1 MPIKSLL
8 TFVLLLSAAI
18 TFSRPSYAQAAT
30 NTKVAVNTKAHEGA
44 DVAER
49 RLQVGAAQFDEYLPL
64 LEGKRVT
71 LVVNQSSIIEGS
83 GVEGS
88 TIKSSAVKNST
99 DLNHLVDV
107 LLSRDINVVSIMSPE
122 HGFRG
127 KAGAGEKIDNDVD
140 AKTGLPIHSLYGK
153 TKKPTDDMLA
163 NTDLLV
169 FDIQDVG
176 VRFYTYLS
184 TLHYVLEAAA
194 QAHIPV
200 IVLDRPNPNGA
211 FTDGPIL
218 QPDYVSFV
226 GLHAIPVLHGM
237 TLGELALMIVGE
249 QWIATDASDAKQPAQ
264 QPQSKPQALQSKPL
278 QSQPHQPKQQA
289 LLTVIPVA
297 NYHKQMPYS
306 LPVAPSPNLPTDAA
320 ITLYPTLCFFEGTDV
335 SVGRGTPLPFQ
346 LIGHPI
352 VALGD
357 ESIGVA
363 ANQAAPSPKHNN
375 TTLKAALMT
384 QASISGLDIEVLLS
398 AYAQFK
404 EQGIT
409 FFTRPDFFDKLAGTD
424 SLRQAIIA
432 GKTSKQIQASWAEGL
447 ATFKQLRAPYL
458 LYPATA
464 SELPS
469 EGKGGVNTINMKAE
483 THHE

>member
-1 MPIKSLL
+1 MPIKLLL

-18 TFSRPSYAQAAT
+18 TFSMPGYAQTAT
-30 NTKVAVNTKAHEGA
+30 NTRATANAKAAVNTKVHVGA

-49 RLQVGAAQFDEYLPL
+49 RLQVGAAQFDEYWPL

-83 GVEGS
+83 GV
-88 TIKSSAVKNST
+88 KSSVSSKSSSEPT
-99 DLNHLVDV
+99 HLVDA

-163 NTDLLV
+163 NTDILV

-218 QPDYVSFV
+218 QPDYASFV
-226 GLHAIPVLHGM
+226 GMHAIPVLHGM

-249 QWIATDASDAKQPAQ
+249 QWIATDATDTKQPAQ
-264 QPQSKPQALQSKPL
+264 QYQSKP
-278 QSQPHQPKQQA
+278 QA

-346 LIGHPI
+346 LIGHPV

-357 ESIGVA
+357 ESIDVA

-384 QASISGLDIEVLLS
+384 QAPISGLDIEVLLS
-398 AYAQFK
+398 AYVQFT

-458 LYPATA
+458 LYPATT

-469 EGKGGVNTINMKAE
+469 EGKGGVVNRKYQSDDAQ
-483 THHE
+483 

>member
-1 MPIKSLL
+1 MPIKLLL

-18 TFSRPSYAQAAT
+18 TFSMPGYAQTAT
-30 NTKVAVNTKAHEGA
+30 NTKAAVNAKAAVNTKVHEKA
-44 DVAER
+44 DFTER

-83 GVEGS
+83 GVES
-88 TIKSSAVKNST
+88 TGVKSSVSSKSSSEPT
-99 DLNHLVDV
+99 HLVDA
-107 LLSRDINVVSIMSPE
+107 LLSRDINVVGIMSPE

-163 NTDLLV
+163 NTDILV

-218 QPDYVSFV
+218 QPDYASFV
-226 GLHAIPVLHGM
+226 GMHAIPVLHGM

-249 QWIATDASDAKQPAQ
+249 QWIATDATDTKQPAQ
-264 QPQSKPQALQSKPL
+264 QYQSKP
-278 QSQPHQPKQQA
+278 QA

-346 LIGHPI
+346 LIGHPV

-357 ESIGVA
+357 ESIDVA

-384 QASISGLDIEVLLS
+384 QALVSGLDIEILLS

-432 GKTSKQIQASWAEGL
+432 GKTSKQIQASWAGGL

-458 LYPATA
+458 LYPLTA

-469 EGKGGVNTINMKAE
+469 EGKSGVVNRKYQSDDAK
-483 THHE
+483 

>member
-1 MPIKSLL
+1 MPIKLLL

-18 TFSRPSYAQAAT
+18 TFSMPGYAQTAT
-30 NTKVAVNTKAHEGA
+30 NTKAAVNAKAAVNTKVHEKA
-44 DVAER
+44 DFTER

-83 GVEGS
+83 GVES
-88 TIKSSAVKNST
+88 TGVKSSVSSKSSSEPT
-99 DLNHLVDV
+99 HLVDA

-163 NTDLLV
+163 NTDILV

-218 QPDYVSFV
+218 QPDYASFV
-226 GLHAIPVLHGM
+226 GMHAIPVLHGM

-249 QWIATDASDAKQPAQ
+249 QWIATDATDTKQPAQ
-264 QPQSKPQALQSKPL
+264 QYQSKP
-278 QSQPHQPKQQA
+278 QA

-346 LIGHPI
+346 LIGHPV

-357 ESIGVA
+357 ESIDVA

-384 QASISGLDIEVLLS
+384 QALVSGLDIEILLS

-432 GKTSKQIQASWAEGL
+432 GKTSKQIQASWAGGL

-469 EGKGGVNTINMKAE
+469 EETGGVVNRKYQSDDAK
-483 THHE
+483 

>member
-1 MPIKSLL
+1 MPIKLLL

-18 TFSRPSYAQAAT
+18 TFSMPGYAQTAT
-30 NTKVAVNTKAHEGA
+30 NTRATANAKAAVNTKVHVGA

-49 RLQVGAAQFDEYLPL
+49 RLQVGAAQFDEYWPL

-83 GVEGS
+83 GVES
-88 TIKSSAVKNST
+88 TGVKSSVSSKSSSEPT
-99 DLNHLVDV
+99 HLVDA

-163 NTDLLV
+163 NTDILV

-218 QPDYVSFV
+218 QPDYASFV
-226 GLHAIPVLHGM
+226 GMHAIPVLHGM

-249 QWIATDASDAKQPAQ
+249 QWIATDATDTKQPAQ
-264 QPQSKPQALQSKPL
+264 QYQSKP
-278 QSQPHQPKQQA
+278 QA

-346 LIGHPI
+346 LIGHPV

-357 ESIGVA
+357 ESIDVA

-384 QASISGLDIEVLLS
+384 QALVSGLDIEILLS

-432 GKTSKQIQASWAEGL
+432 GKTSKQIQASWAGGL

-458 LYPATA
+458 LYPLTA

-469 EGKGGVNTINMKAE
+469 EGKSGVVNRKYQSDDAK
-483 THHE
+483 

>member
-1 MPIKSLL
+1 MPIKLLL

-18 TFSRPSYAQAAT
+18 TFSMPGYAQTAT
-30 NTKVAVNTKAHEGA
+30 NTRATANAKAAVNTKVHVGA

-49 RLQVGAAQFDEYLPL
+49 RLQVGAAQFDEYWPL

-83 GVEGS
+83 GVES
-88 TIKSSAVKNST
+88 TGVKSSVSSKSSSEPT
-99 DLNHLVDV
+99 HLVDA

-163 NTDLLV
+163 NTDILV

-218 QPDYVSFV
+218 QPDYASFV
-226 GLHAIPVLHGM
+226 GMHAIPVLHGM

-249 QWIATDASDAKQPAQ
+249 QWIATDATDTKQPAQ
-264 QPQSKPQALQSKPL
+264 QYQSKP
-278 QSQPHQPKQQA
+278 QA

-346 LIGHPI
+346 LIGHPV

-357 ESIGVA
+357 ESIDVA

-384 QASISGLDIEVLLS
+384 QAPISGLDIEVLLS
-398 AYAQFK
+398 AYVQFT

-432 GKTSKQIQASWAEGL
+432 GKTSKQIQASWAGGL

-469 EGKGGVNTINMKAE
+469 EETGGVVNRKYQSDDAK
-483 THHE
+483 

>member
-18 TFSRPSYAQAAT
+18 TFSRPSYAQTAT
-30 NTKVAVNTKAHEGA
+30 NNNAYEGA

-64 LEGKRVT
+64 LEGRRVT

-83 GVEGS
+83 AV
-88 TIKSSAVKNST
+88 KSST
-99 DLNHLVDV
+99 EPTHLVDA

-163 NTDLLV
+163 NTDILV

-226 GLHAIPVLHGM
+226 GMHAIPVLHGM

-264 QPQSKPQALQSKPL
+264 QYKSK
-278 QSQPHQPKQQA
+278 PHQPKPQA

-346 LIGHPI
+346 LIGHPV

-375 TTLKAALMT
+375 TTLKASLMT
-384 QASISGLDIEVLLS
+384 QASVSGLDIEVLLS

-458 LYPATA
+458 LYPLTA

>member
-1 MPIKSLL
+1 MPIKLLL

-18 TFSRPSYAQAAT
+18 TFSMPGYAQTAT
-30 NTKVAVNTKAHEGA
+30 NTRATANAKAAVNTKVHVGA

-49 RLQVGAAQFDEYLPL
+49 RLQVGAAQFDEYWPL

-83 GVEGS
+83 GV
-88 TIKSSAVKNST
+88 KSSVSSKSSSEPT
-99 DLNHLVDV
+99 HLVDA

-163 NTDLLV
+163 NTDILV

-218 QPDYVSFV
+218 QPDYASFV
-226 GLHAIPVLHGM
+226 GMHAIPVLHGM

-249 QWIATDASDAKQPAQ
+249 QWIATDATDTKQPAQ
-264 QPQSKPQALQSKPL
+264 QYQSKP
-278 QSQPHQPKQQA
+278 QA

-346 LIGHPI
+346 LIGHPV

-357 ESIGVA
+357 ESIDVA
-363 ANQAAPSPKHNN
+363 ANQAAPFPKHNN

-384 QASISGLDIEVLLS
+384 QAPILGLDIEVLLS

-469 EGKGGVNTINMKAE
+469 EETGGVVNRKYQSDDAK
-483 THHE
+483 

>member
-18 TFSRPSYAQAAT
+18 TFSRPSYAQPAT
-30 NTKVAVNTKAHEGA
+30 NTKAYEGA

-99 DLNHLVDV
+99 EPTHLVDV

-163 NTDLLV
+163 NTDILV

-184 TLHYVLEAAA
+184 TLHYVLEAAT

-218 QPDYVSFV
+218 QPEYVSFV

-264 QPQSKPQALQSKPL
+264 QYQSK
-278 QSQPHQPKQQA
+278 PHQPKPQA

-346 LIGHPI
+346 LIGHPV

-375 TTLKAALMT
+375 TTLKASLMNQALV
-384 QASISGLDIEVLLS
+384 SGLDIEVLLS

>member
-1 MPIKSLL
+1 MPIKLLL

-18 TFSRPSYAQAAT
+18 TFSMPGYAQTAT
-30 NTKVAVNTKAHEGA
+30 NTKAAVNAKAAVNTKVHEKA
-44 DVAER
+44 DFTER
-49 RLQVGAAQFDEYLPL
+49 RLQVGAAQFDEYWPL

-83 GVEGS
+83 GV
-88 TIKSSAVKNST
+88 KSSVSSKSSSEPT
-99 DLNHLVDV
+99 HLVDA

-163 NTDLLV
+163 NTDILV

-218 QPDYVSFV
+218 QPDYASFV
-226 GLHAIPVLHGM
+226 GMHAIPVLHGM

-249 QWIATDASDAKQPAQ
+249 QWIATDATDTKQPAQ
-264 QPQSKPQALQSKPL
+264 QYQSKP
-278 QSQPHQPKQQA
+278 QA

-346 LIGHPI
+346 LIGHPV

-357 ESIGVA
+357 ESIDVA

-384 QASISGLDIEVLLS
+384 QAPISGLDIEVLLS
-398 AYAQFK
+398 AYVQFT

-469 EGKGGVNTINMKAE
+469 EETGGVVNRKYQSDDAK
-483 THHE
+483 

>member
-1 MPIKSLL
+1 MPIKLLL

-18 TFSRPSYAQAAT
+18 TFSMPGYAQTAT
-30 NTKVAVNTKAHEGA
+30 NTRATANAKAAVNTKVHVGA

-49 RLQVGAAQFDEYLPL
+49 RLQVGAAQFDEYWPL

-83 GVEGS
+83 GV
-88 TIKSSAVKNST
+88 KSSVSSKSSSEPT
-99 DLNHLVDV
+99 HLVDA

-163 NTDLLV
+163 NTDILV

-218 QPDYVSFV
+218 QPDYASFV
-226 GLHAIPVLHGM
+226 GMHAIPVLHGM

-249 QWIATDASDAKQPAQ
+249 QWIATDATDTKQPAQ
-264 QPQSKPQALQSKPL
+264 QYQSKP
-278 QSQPHQPKQQA
+278 QA

-346 LIGHPI
+346 LIGHPV

-357 ESIGVA
+357 ESIDVA
-363 ANQAAPSPKHNN
+363 ANQAAPFPKHNN

-384 QASISGLDIEVLLS
+384 QAPILGLDIEVLLS

-404 EQGIT
+404 EEGIT

-458 LYPATA
+458 LYPATT

-469 EGKGGVNTINMKAE
+469 EGKGGVVNRKYQSDDAQ
-483 THHE
+483 

>member
-1 MPIKSLL
+1 MPG
-8 TFVLLLSAAI
+8 
-18 TFSRPSYAQAAT
+18 YAQTAT
-30 NTKVAVNTKAHEGA
+30 NTKAAVNAKAAVNTKVHEKA
-44 DVAER
+44 DFTER

-83 GVEGS
+83 GVES
-88 TIKSSAVKNST
+88 TGVKSSVSSKSSSEPT
-99 DLNHLVDV
+99 HLVDA

-163 NTDLLV
+163 NTDILV

-218 QPDYVSFV
+218 QPDYASFV
-226 GLHAIPVLHGM
+226 GMHAIPVLHGM

-249 QWIATDASDAKQPAQ
+249 QWIATDATDTKQPAQ
-264 QPQSKPQALQSKPL
+264 QYQSKP
-278 QSQPHQPKQQA
+278 QA

-346 LIGHPI
+346 LIGHPV

-357 ESIGVA
+357 ESIDVA

-384 QASISGLDIEVLLS
+384 QALVSGLDIEILLS

-432 GKTSKQIQASWAEGL
+432 GKTSKQIQASWAGGL

-458 LYPATA
+458 LYPLTA

-469 EGKGGVNTINMKAE
+469 EGKSGVVNRKYQSDDAK
-483 THHE
+483 

>member
-18 TFSRPSYAQAAT
+18 TFSRPSYAQTAT
-30 NTKVAVNTKAHEGA
+30 NTNAYEGA

-64 LEGKRVT
+64 LEGRRVT

-99 DLNHLVDV
+99 EPTHLVDV

-163 NTDLLV
+163 NTDILV

-226 GLHAIPVLHGM
+226 GMHAIPVLHGM

-264 QPQSKPQALQSKPL
+264 QYQSK
-278 QSQPHQPKQQA
+278 PHQPKPQA

-346 LIGHPI
+346 LIGHPV

-375 TTLKAALMT
+375 TTLKASLMNQALV
-384 QASISGLDIEVLLS
+384 SGLDIEVLLS

-458 LYPATA
+458 LYPLTA

>member
-18 TFSRPSYAQAAT
+18 TFSMPGYAQAAT
-30 NTKVAVNTKAHEGA
+30 NTKATVNTKAHERA

-83 GVEGS
+83 GV
-88 TIKSSAVKNST
+88 KSSVSSKSSSEPT
-99 DLNHLVDV
+99 HLVDA

-163 NTDLLV
+163 NTDILV

-200 IVLDRPNPNGA
+200 VVLDRPNPNGA

-218 QPDYVSFV
+218 QPDYTSFV
-226 GLHAIPVLHGM
+226 GMHAIPVLHGM
-237 TLGELALMIVGE
+237 TLGELALLIVGE
-249 QWIATDASDAKQPAQ
+249 QWIATDAIDAKQPAQ
-264 QPQSKPQALQSKPL
+264 QHQSKSLA
-278 QSQPHQPKQQA
+278 HQTKQQA

-320 ITLYPTLCFFEGTDV
+320 IALYPTLCFFEGTDV

-346 LIGHPI
+346 LIGHPV

-357 ESIGVA
+357 ESIDVA

-375 TTLKAALMT
+375 TALKTSLFVDAPF
-384 QASISGLDIEVLLS
+384 SGIDVEILLS

-404 EQGIT
+404 EEGIT

-432 GKTSKQIQASWAEGL
+432 GKTSNQIQASWAEGL

-458 LYPATA
+458 LYPFTA

-469 EGKGGVNTINMKAE
+469 EGKGSVVNRKFQSDDAQ
-483 THHE
+483 

>member
-1 MPIKSLL
+1 MPIKLLL

-18 TFSRPSYAQAAT
+18 TFSMPGYAQTAT
-30 NTKVAVNTKAHEGA
+30 NTRATANAKAAVNTKVHVGA

-49 RLQVGAAQFDEYLPL
+49 RLQVGAAQFDEYWPL

-83 GVEGS
+83 GV
-88 TIKSSAVKNST
+88 KSSVSSKSSSEPT
-99 DLNHLVDV
+99 HLVDA

-163 NTDLLV
+163 NTDILV

-218 QPDYVSFV
+218 QPDYASFV
-226 GLHAIPVLHGM
+226 GMHAIPVLHGM

-249 QWIATDASDAKQPAQ
+249 QWIATDATDTKQPAQ
-264 QPQSKPQALQSKPL
+264 QYQSKP
-278 QSQPHQPKQQA
+278 QA

-346 LIGHPI
+346 LIGHPV

-357 ESIGVA
+357 ESIDVA

-384 QASISGLDIEVLLS
+384 QALVSGLDIEILLS

-432 GKTSKQIQASWAEGL
+432 GKTSKQIQASWAGGL

-458 LYPATA
+458 LYPLTA

-469 EGKGGVNTINMKAE
+469 EGKSGVVNRKYQSDDAK
-483 THHE
+483 

>member
-18 TFSRPSYAQAAT
+18 TFSTPGYA
-30 NTKVAVNTKAHEGA
+30 KVHEEA

-49 RLQVGAAQFDEYLPL
+49 RLQVGAAQFEEYLPL

-71 LVVNQSSIIEGS
+71 LVVNQSSIIKN
-83 GVEGS
+83 S
-88 TIKSSAVKNST
+88 TIKSSGVKNSS
-99 DLNHLVDV
+99 LEPIHLVDA

-163 NTDLLV
+163 NTDILV

-218 QPDYVSFV
+218 QPDYASFV
-226 GLHAIPVLHGM
+226 GMHAIPVLHGM

-249 QWIATDASDAKQPAQ
+249 QWIATDATDTKQPAQ
-264 QPQSKPQALQSKPL
+264 QYQSKP
-278 QSQPHQPKQQA
+278 QA

-346 LIGHPI
+346 LIGHPV

-357 ESIGVA
+357 ESIDVA

-375 TTLKAALMT
+375 TALKTSLFVDAPF
-384 QASISGLDIEVLLS
+384 SGIDVEILLS

-404 EQGIT
+404 EKGIT

-469 EGKGGVNTINMKAE
+469 EETGGVVNRKYQSDDAK
-483 THHE
+483 